1 MEFVLKFPFKRACDR
16 LMACLKMC
24 FPRQVFDL
32 LDFSIHDLL
41 DFLVNRAEHLQAMRT
56 TPASIPN
63 SLNEH
68 LLGSVIPYSGLTW
81 ARLHHSCKLVTRLG
95 SPCDPIIYQRLHHS
109 WKLALTRLGSPCD
122 HRSQHISN
130 RYSLNIWW
138 EASGTASLKHLVLI
152 KISKYNYKLLF
163 LNPSIWCK
171 LFVLSLTKII
181 WKFQDVGIQK

>member
-1 MEFVLKFPFKRACDR
+1 
-16 LMACLKMC
+16 MC

-32 LDFSIHDLL
+32 LDFSILDLL

-63 SLNEH
+63 SNNEH

-95 SPCDPIIYQRLHHS
+95 SPCDPIIYQNL
-109 WKLALTRLGSPCD
+109 
-122 HRSQHISN
+122 SN
-130 RYSLNIWW
+130 RYIIYQIGIGSFNIWL

-152 KISKYNYKLLF
+152 
-163 LNPSIWCK
+163 
-171 LFVLSLTKII
+171 
-181 WKFQDVGIQK
+181 

>member
-1 MEFVLKFPFKRACDR
+1 MKEGPNKGFFKNLYHARRSAQKRNKITRSFEGKGNRTVRILGQEGDRIYRRCERKGMEFVLKFPFKRACDR

-32 LDFSIHDLL
+32 LDFSILDLL

-63 SLNEH
+63 SLKEH

-109 WKLALTRLGSPCD
+109 
-122 HRSQHISN
+122 
-130 RYSLNIWW
+130 
-138 EASGTASLKHLVLI
+138 
-152 KISKYNYKLLF
+152 
-163 LNPSIWCK
+163 
-171 LFVLSLTKII
+171 
-181 WKFQDVGIQK
+181 